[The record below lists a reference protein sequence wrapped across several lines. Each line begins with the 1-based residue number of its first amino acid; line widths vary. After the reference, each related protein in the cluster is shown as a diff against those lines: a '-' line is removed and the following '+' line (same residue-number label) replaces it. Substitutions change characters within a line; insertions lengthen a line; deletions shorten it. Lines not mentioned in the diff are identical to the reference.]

1 MTRNRASGLLL
12 TLLGALTIGTGLYFV
27 LLRPAMLPEDLRFVG
42 ASGPIDSAMSEWLR
56 LVFRTW
62 GGFLVGFG
70 LVLGAVGA
78 FALTARSQWLRWGV
92 AAGIALA
99 FAQFLASNV
108 ELKSDFLWYVASVT
122 GVAFLAA
129 ANLLPRTDDADSDTA
144 ADGAHERRLD
154 HRMDTAVTASGAPS
168 AARVKRAE
176 TTSSIGAGV
185 LGAGIAL
192 LLPTRFRAYALPILA
207 VGLVMHVWGMYDRHR
222 LESLGG
228 SARLWW
234 AELLYW
240 LCWVTLAA
248 LLLYLLVQRAS
259 R

>member
-1 MTRNRASGLLL
+1 MNGNRRSGLLL

-42 ASGPIDSAMSEWLR
+42 ANGPIDAAMAEWLR
-56 LVFRTW
+56 VVFRTW

-78 FALTARSQWLRWGV
+78 FALTARWQWMRWGI

-99 FAQFLASNV
+99 FGQFLASNV
-108 ELKSDFLWYVASVT
+108 ELKSDFLWYVASVA

-129 ANLLPRTDDADSDTA
+129 GNLLRRTDDSDFATA
-144 ADGAHERRLD
+144 ADAAHEKRLD
-154 HRMDTAVTASGAPS
+154 HGRGTAVAASGAPS
-168 AARVKRAE
+168 TARVKRAE

-207 VGLVMHVWGMYDRHR
+207 VGLVMHVWGMYDKHR

-228 SARLWW
+228 PARLWW

-248 LLLYLLVQRAS
+248 LLLYLLVQRT
-259 R
+259 